1 MSYRETDRDLEVKE
15 LKERLRKTEAELAI
29 ARRWKARREW
39 WCRLNNHRVW
49 GPLAWMAIVGAAGGL
64 FVAVLEIPNRA
75 TEAEIEARATVSV
88 VDELRS
94 PRAIVTCLTVE
105 GKRPHAAVCVGVSPS
120 RTVGV
125 TCTREACG
133 ILRYPEARRP

>member
-1 MSYRETDRDLEVKE
+1 MSYRETDRDLEIKE

-29 ARRWKARREW
+29 ARGWETRREW
-39 WCRLNNHRVW
+39 RRRLNNHRVW
-49 GPLAWMAIVGAAGGL
+49 GPLASLAIVGAAVTL
-64 FVAVLEIPNRA
+64 FVAVLEIPDRA
-75 TEAEIEARATVSV
+75 TRAEIEARATVSV

-105 GKRPHAAVCVGVSPS
+105 GRRPHAAVCVGVSPS
-120 RTVGV
+120 RTVGA

-133 ILRYPEARRP
+133 YKRVKT